1 MEGVSEL
8 TDLLKELAADA
19 EAAIEYDRLAEEH
32 RKRIRKNLPR
42 AREAG
47 AGVAE
52 LERTIRSLYVYAT
65 ISRWTSGDS
74 PVARPASR
82 RKRAGAAPDAA

>member
-1 MEGVSEL
+1 MGGVSEL

-19 EAAIEYDRLAEEH
+19 DAAIEYERLAEE
-32 RKRIRKNLPR
+32 RRQRIRQNLPR
-42 AREAG
+42 ARKAG

-52 LERTIRSLYVYAT
+52 LERTIKSLYVYAT
-65 ISRWTSGDS
+65 ISRWTSGAA
-74 PVARPASR
+74 PAERPTRR